1 MRTTSR
7 TPIDPARAGALV
19 LSLGEL
25 DASALQ
31 LGGGKA
37 KNLGDLLR
45 AGLPVP
51 GGFCV
56 TTTAFRATLAGGPLG
71 PILDAIE
78 ATEPG
83 DLARLAQLAGEAR
96 AAVLATELVDELR
109 ARIAA
114 AYGALAPAAGGDA
127 PVAVRSSAT
136 AEDLPDHSFAG
147 QQDTFLNVVGAEAVL
162 DAVRRCFASL
172 YTDRA
177 VAYRRQRGLDG
188 RGVALAV
195 VVQRL
200 IDAAVAGVLFT
211 ADPISGRRGV
221 AVIDASPGLGEAVV
235 SGAVNPDH
243 FEVEE
248 RTGRVLARRLGDKRV
263 AIRSLPGGGT
273 RHEARAAETG
283 QACLSDAELLEL
295 SRLGRRVQEH
305 FGSPQDLEWAL
316 DAERRLYLLQARPI
330 TTLYPLPADAP
341 ASAPVGNG
349 AHDIEPELHVYFNF
363 NVAQGVLGPL
373 TPIGQDA
380 WRRLGAGM
388 LRFLGLPQYVAAES
402 PSFIKASA
410 GRLLLDVTGLV
421 RSDLGRRLVAAVM
434 PRMEARS
441 GPIFRALFE
450 DPRLSPRRTARR
462 PLLLKVLGVATKL
475 GALPSIARALR
486 DPPRG
491 REQLAQARA
500 ELHRLAAVPAH
511 ATPAERLA
519 AVEKLLGSLMGVVMP
534 RLMPLFLGGY
544 LSLQLAR
551 RLLGG
556 LATATEIDEVLR
568 SLPHNPTTEMDL
580 ELWGLVVRLRK
591 DAASAAALHERTQ
604 AELAA
609 AYRAGTLPKELQE
622 GLGAFLDRYG
632 YRGVAEI
639 DLGQPRWRDAPEHIL
654 GSLRNYLDLGDAGQA
669 PDAQFK
675 RGEAAAAAAVDD
687 LTARAA
693 AKGRLRGR
701 AVRFFLDRTRALA
714 GLREAPKA
722 LLVEAL
728 AAARAQLLRVGGE
741 LVARGRLAAADDIL
755 FLSLAEAGRALDG
768 ADLGALAEARRQEH
782 GRERLRR
789 RVPRVLLSDGTAP
802 EGAPSA
808 APGRGGLSGTPA
820 SAGTVTGIARVVM
833 DPIGARVVPGE
844 ILVAPSTDPGWT
856 PLFLTAAGLVM
867 EMGGAMSHGAVV
879 AREYGIPA
887 VVGVADATLRI
898 RPGQR
903 LTLDGA
909 AGTITI
915 HPDKDDPPEADA
927 QAVQT

>member
-1 MRTTSR
+1 MSR

-56 TTTAFRATLAGGPLG
+56 TTTAFRRTLAGGPLA

-83 DLARLAQLAGEAR
+83 DLTRLSQLAQEAR
-96 AAVLATELVDELR
+96 AAVLGAELPAELR
-109 ARIAA
+109 ARVTA
-114 AYGALAPAAGGDA
+114 AYGALALAAGQDA

-211 ADPISGRRGV
+211 ADPVSGRRGV

-243 FEVEE
+243 FEVEA
-248 RTGRVLARRLGDKRV
+248 RTGRVLSRRIGDKRV

-273 RHEARAAETG
+273 KHEARTTEAA
-283 QACLSDAELLEL
+283 QACLSDAELLDL
-295 SRLGRRVQEH
+295 ARLGRRVQEH

-341 ASAPVGNG
+341 TSAPSASGDRDV
-349 AHDIEPELHVYFNF
+349 EPELHVYFNF

-373 TPIGQDA
+373 TPIGQEA
-380 WRRLGAGM
+380 WQRLGAGM
-388 LRFLGLPQYVAAES
+388 LRFLGLTQYVAADS
-402 PSFIKASA
+402 PSFMKASA

-421 RSDLGRRLVAAVM
+421 RSDLGRRLLAAVM

-441 GPIFRALFE
+441 GPIFRALFA
-450 DPRLSPRRTARR
+450 DPRLTPRHTSRLS
-462 PLLLKVLGVATKL
+462 LLLKVLGAATKL
-475 GALPSIARALR
+475 RVLPAVARALR
-486 DPPRG
+486 DPPRA
-491 REQLAQARA
+491 REQVGEARS
-500 ELHRLAAVPAH
+500 ELHRLIAVSAH
-511 ATPAERLA
+511 ASSAERLA
-519 AVEKLLGSLMGVVMP
+519 AIEKLLGSLMVTVMP
-534 RLMPLFLGGY
+534 RMMPLFFGGY

-580 ELWGLVVRLRK
+580 ELWGLVVRLQK

-609 AYRAGTLPKELQE
+609 SYRAGTLPKALQE
-622 GLGAFLDRYG
+622 GLRGFLDRYG

-654 GSLRNYLDLGDAGQA
+654 GSLRNYLDLGDTSQA

-693 AKGRLRGR
+693 SKGRLRGR

-728 AAARAQLLRVGGE
+728 AEARAQLLTVGAE
-741 LVARGRLAAADDIL
+741 LVKKGRLVAADDVL
-755 FLSLAEAGRALDG
+755 FLSLTETARALDG
-768 ADLGALAEARRQEH
+768 ADLGSLAEARRQEH
-782 GRERLRR
+782 ARERLRR
-789 RVPRVLLSDGTAP
+789 RVPRVLLSDGTEP

-808 APGRGGLSGTPA
+808 AQGSGGLSGTPA
-820 SAGTVTGIARVVM
+820 SAGTVTGVARVVL
-833 DPIGARVVPGE
+833 DPIGARVLPGE

-909 AGTITI
+909 AGTITV
-915 HPDKDDPPEADA
+915 HPEQEGQEVQRV
-927 QAVQT
+927 QA